1 MPDVLSFDDASAR
14 NAIAAAG
21 LTASVTMTASCAAPR
36 GTVLTQNPQG
46 GTAATRG
53 DTVRLTESTG
63 KQPNGKPCVIS

>member
-1 MPDVLSFDDASAR
+1 MTA
-14 NAIAAAG
+14 NC
-21 LTASVTMTASCAAPR
+21 TASR

-63 KQPNGKPCVIS
+63 KQPNGKPCIIE